1 MRKKVIAF
9 LTLLALLVSTMPM
22 GLLSVSAASG
32 GAVTSTPAVRSSGT
46 ADGTFSLTAD
56 SRLFLVSDTD
66 PTGTTLATYVQTAAS
81 VLAGKAIPSS
91 TPLDIVYGKESG
103 AQAGDIVIRLD
114 SSATGHSEGYVLNI
128 STDRITIT
136 ADDAAGV
143 FYALITLTQT
153 CASGTSLACTTV
165 TDWPDVRE
173 RSVYLDCGRI
183 YFSPA
188 TIKALIHTLAWN
200 KMNTLYLDFSNNN
213 ATRFFLDEMDVTVGG
228 TTYDITKAKPSEYL
242 TQSDMDGIIAEADKY
257 GVQIIPTFNSP
268 GHIGGIKSINSS
280 FFKSASAS
288 DYDSATGKVALNIL
302 DSTAYSFG
310 QEVVKLYVDYFAS
323 KGCTSFNIAAD
334 EVTDAISGLNSSN
347 STFVSYVNDL
357 NTYIKSKGMTTRMFN
372 DGFKNLS
379 SAISKDIVVLY
390 WTTEAVS
397 AQEFIDAGYSLAN
410 FNYQAGLYYAYCS
423 GISSAY
429 VWNQD
434 VDKLYANW
442 NPGVT
447 GCKVYSWGTSSYSY
461 TPQEWVS
468 DYANEDKFLGAAFAI
483 WTDYAFNKNK
493 NGATIFA
500 ENYKNMM
507 QKIYTV
513 GERCWSTVCTDS
525 YSTWSGKLTAAPGGL
540 TLSGSVDFASLPAAG
555 SISQAVGYD
564 YEIGE
569 FTVTATRRTMTGI
582 TLTWTAPQA
591 DKAVT
596 YTVQKTLS
604 GVTTTLAENI
614 TDLFLED
621 DEAAEDAL
629 YTVTASMVEDGK
641 ELAQPVTAS
650 VTSTGGGLP
659 TFTEGSVATV
669 SVGGEVTYVLDT
681 DGIEDGTYVMVIY
694 NTNNESSSNYYAV
707 STTAKTSSPY
717 GLATTQVTNY
727 VDRSAGTVDISSL
740 DSENYLWN
748 VTASNGTYTISAA
761 NGEGSLSINGQNNVS
776 LTGSNTALALTT
788 GSRTNA
794 YYVNASGS
802 NGYRLDMYS
811 DRSGYQPS
819 NGQCLLSAW
828 DTSGSQNHNNVYFY
842 RQTGG
847 GSEAY
852 QADHASL
859 DSLIAFA
866 ETIDPSL
873 YANWESLEMDSLIA
887 NAKAAASVAETS
899 DLAEAQTQQQA
910 INQAGQALYEALTKL
925 GTEIVYYGTVIVKYV
940 DDLGQTLKADVQMK
954 GREGT
959 AYTVVPETLEG
970 YLTPESVSGTYGK
983 DISETVTLVYTL
995 HTDKTALKAELDS
1008 LVDQGDYT
1016 DESYAAYT
1024 EAVAAGQII
1033 YDKDR
1038 ALQSEVDQAL
1048 QAIVT
1053 AKASLQVQ
1061 VYYGTVIV
1069 KYVDDLGQT
1078 LKESQTL
1085 TGEEGT
1091 SYTIL
1096 PEAIASYLTP
1106 DSVSGVYGRNTQE
1119 TVTLVYTLHTDK
1131 TALKAE
1137 LDSLV
1142 DQGDYTDES
1151 YAAYTEA
1158 VAAGQIIYDQDRALQ
1173 SEVDQALAAIL
1184 TAKAGLKSAV
1194 EVVTPKT
1201 MTGSSNLSFYS
1212 TYSASLALDGD
1223 TSTYAWLAS
1232 AQSSGDWY
1240 KVSFDDVYTI
1250 SEVTVTSSYASDY
1263 IRSANLQVSVN
1274 GSSWTTVGTYSGSGT
1289 KTISLEEYVDAK
1301 YVRLQL
1307 TSSSSNWWVLNEIS
1321 FTFGPASQYAG
1332 QTQTSGF
1339 SLDSDGTI
1347 NSGSEYVI
1355 KSSASDY
1362 ALAVSGTSL
1371 TTVAVSPEDDVISM
1385 DDDYAIWIITKSG
1398 SGYTLQNKGSGL
1410 YLKLSS
1416 SSYGGWFWGGSS
1428 SASLSLSSSA
1438 TTFTAST
1445 GSTYSFYTTSSRR
1458 TYYVA
1463 MNGST
1468 PTASSSSRQATTTFK
1483 LYLSQG

>member
-81 VLAGKAIPSS
+81 VLAAKGIPSS

-153 CASGTSLACTTV
+153 CASGTSLACASV

-323 KGCTSFNIAAD
+323 RGCTSFNIAAD

-468 DYANEDKFLGAAFAI
+468 DYSNEDKFLGAAFAI

-525 YSTWSGKLTAAPGGL
+525 YSTWSGKLKAAPGGL
-540 TLSGSVDFASLPAAG
+540 TLSGSVDSTSLPAAG

-604 GVTTTLAENI
+604 GATTTLAENI

-659 TFTEGSVATV
+659 AFTEGSVATV

-727 VDRSAGTVDISSL
+727 VDNSAGTVDISSL

-866 ETIDPSL
+866 ETIDTSL

-925 GTEIVYYGTVIVKYV
+925 GTEIVSYGTVIVKYV

-959 AYTVVPETLEG
+959 AYTVVPEALEG

-983 DISETVTLVYTL
+983 DISETITLVYTL

-1024 EAVAAGQII
+1024 EAVAAGQTI

-1048 QAIVT
+1048 QAIV
-1053 AKASLQVQ
+1053 
-1061 VYYGTVIV
+1061 
-1069 KYVDDLGQT
+1069 
-1078 LKESQTL
+1078 
-1085 TGEEGT
+1085 
-1091 SYTIL
+1091 
-1096 PEAIASYLTP
+1096 
-1106 DSVSGVYGRNTQE
+1106 
-1119 TVTLVYTLHTDK
+1119 
-1131 TALKAE
+1131 
-1137 LDSLV
+1137 
-1142 DQGDYTDES
+1142 
-1151 YAAYTEA
+1151 
-1158 VAAGQIIYDQDRALQ
+1158 
-1173 SEVDQALAAIL
+1173 

-1263 IRSANLQVSVN
+1263 IRAANLQVSVN

-1289 KTISLEEYVDAK
+1289 KTISLEGYVDAK

-1339 SLDSDGTI
+1339 SLDSDGAI

-1371 TTVAVSPEDDVISM
+1371 TAVAVSPEDDVISM
-1385 DDDYAIWIITKSG
+1385 DDDYAVWIITKSG

-1416 SSYGGWFWGGSS
+1416 SSYGGWSWGGSS

>member
-9 LTLLALLVSTMPM
+9 LTLLALLVSTMPI

-32 GAVTSTPAVRSSGT
+32 GTVTSTPAIRSSQT
-46 ADGTFSLTAD
+46 ADGTFTLTAD
-56 SRLFLVSDTD
+56 SRLFIVSDTD

-81 VLAGKAIPSS
+81 VLAAKAIPSS
-91 TPLDIVYGKESG
+91 TPLSIVYGKESG
-103 AQAGDIVIRLD
+103 AQAGDVVIRLD
-114 SSATGHSEGYVLNI
+114 SSATGHREGYVLDI
-128 STDRITIT
+128 STDRIQIT

-143 FYALITLTQT
+143 LYALTTLAQT
-153 CASGTSLACTTV
+153 CASGTSLACTRV

-213 ATRFFLDEMDVTVGG
+213 ATRFFLDEMDVTVNG

-242 TQSDMDGIIAEADKY
+242 TQSDMDGIIAEAAQY

-268 GHIGGIKSINSS
+268 GHIGGIQSVNSS

-288 DYDSATGKVALNIL
+288 DYDSSTGKVALNIL
-302 DSTAYSFG
+302 DSSAYRFG

-323 KGCTSFNIAAD
+323 RGCTSFNIAAD

-357 NTYIKSKGMTTRMFN
+357 NTYIQSKGMTTRMFN
-372 DGFKNLS
+372 DGFKDLS
-379 SAISKDIVVLY
+379 SAISKDILVLY

-447 GCKVYSWGTSSYSY
+447 GCKVYSWGSSSYSY

-493 NGATIFA
+493 NGSTIFA

-513 GERCWSTVCTDS
+513 GERCWSTVCTDT
-525 YSTWSGKLTAAPGGL
+525 YSTWSGKLKAAPGGL
-540 TLSGSVDFASLPAAG
+540 TLSGSVDSTSLPTPG
-555 SISQAVGYD
+555 PISQAVGYE

-569 FTVTATRRTMTGI
+569 FTVTATRRTLTAV

-591 DKAVT
+591 EKDLT

-604 GVTTTLAENI
+604 GTTTTLGENM
-614 TDLFLED
+614 TDLSLD
-621 DEAAEDAL
+621 DQDAGVDAL
-629 YTVTASMVEDGK
+629 YTVTASMVEDGR
-641 ELAQPVTAS
+641 ELASPVSAS

-659 TFTEGSVATV
+659 TFTEGSVERV
-669 SVGGEVTYVLDT
+669 SLGTEMTYVLDT
-681 DGIEDGTYVMVIY
+681 DGLEDGTYVLVIY
-694 NTNNESSSNYYAV
+694 NTNNESSYNYYAV
-707 STTAKTSSPY
+707 SATAKTSSPY
-717 GLATTQVTNY
+717 GLAATQVTTY
-727 VDRSAGTVDISSL
+727 VDSSAGTVDISSL

-748 VTASNGTYTISAA
+748 LTASDGTYTISAA
-761 NGEGSLSINGQNNVS
+761 NGKGSLSIDGQNQVT

-811 DRSGYQPS
+811 DRSGYTPS

-847 GSEAY
+847 GSDAY
-852 QADHASL
+852 LADHASL
-859 DSLIAFA
+859 DNLVAFA
-866 ETIDPSL
+866 ETIDTSL
-873 YANWESLEMDSLIA
+873 YANWESLGLDSLIA
-887 NAKAAASVAETS
+887 AAKEAASVAETW
-899 DLAEAQTQQQA
+899 DLDEAQTQQET

-925 GTEIVYYGTVIVKYV
+925 GTEIVYYGRVTVKYV
-940 DDLGQTLKADVQMK
+940 DDLGQTLKADTQRK

-959 AYTVVPETLEG
+959 AYTIVPEAIEG
-970 YLTPESVSGTYGK
+970 YLTPDSVSGTYGK
-983 DISETVTLVYTL
+983 ETSETVTLVYILHTDKTALKAELDSLVDQGDYTDESYAAYREAMAAGQTVYDKERALQSEVDQALAAIVSAKASLKVQVYYGSVTVQYVDDLGQTLKASQTLTGEEGSSYTILPEAIASYLTPDSVSGLYGRNTTETVTLVYTL

-1016 DESYAAYT
+1016 DESYAAYR
-1024 EAVAAGQII
+1024 EAVTAGQTI
-1033 YDKDR
+1033 YDKER

-1048 QAIVT
+1048 EAIVT
-1053 AKASLQVQ
+1053 AK
-1061 VYYGTVIV
+1061 T
-1069 KYVDDLGQT
+1069 
-1078 LKESQTL
+1078 
-1085 TGEEGT
+1085 
-1091 SYTIL
+1091 
-1096 PEAIASYLTP
+1096 
-1106 DSVSGVYGRNTQE
+1106 
-1119 TVTLVYTLHTDK
+1119 
-1131 TALKAE
+1131 
-1137 LDSLV
+1137 
-1142 DQGDYTDES
+1142 
-1151 YAAYTEA
+1151 
-1158 VAAGQIIYDQDRALQ
+1158 
-1173 SEVDQALAAIL
+1173 
-1184 TAKAGLKSAV
+1184 GLKSATQ
-1194 EVVTPKT
+1194 VVAPKT

-1223 TSTYAWLAS
+1223 TSTYAWLES

-1250 SEVTVTSSYASDY
+1250 SQVSLTSSYASDY
-1263 IRSANLQVSVN
+1263 IRSADIQVSLN

-1289 KTISLEEYVDAK
+1289 KTISLEGYVDAK
-1301 YVRLQL
+1301 YVRVQL

-1332 QTQTSGF
+1332 QTQASGF
-1339 SLDSDGTI
+1339 ILDSDGSI
-1347 NSGSEYVI
+1347 SSGREYVI

-1362 ALAVSGTSL
+1362 ALAVSGSSL
-1371 TTVAVSPEDDVISM
+1371 TSVAVSPEEDALSM
-1385 DDDYAIWIITKSG
+1385 EDDYGIWIITKSG

-1416 SSYGGWFWGGSS
+1416 SLGGWYGWSS

-1438 TTFTAST
+1438 TTFTVSG
-1445 GSTYSFYTTSSRR
+1445 GSTYSFSATSSRR

-1468 PTASSSSRQATTTFK
+1468 PTVSSSSRQATTTFQ
-1483 LYLSQG
+1483 LYLSES